1 VWVIIITGDTPVE
14 VGKVTIT
21 DAGGRLTGDL
31 ALETWDG

>member
-21 DAGGRLTGDL
+21 DAGGAIDR
-31 ALETWDG
+31 